1 MLPPEILA
9 SGCNSFSLQ
18 LGSRL
23 TRCSGGT
30 RNNCEGKKKKKKK
43 EEIRFREKIIE
54 LNLDK
59 SLCLP

>member
-30 RNNCEGKKKKKKK
+30 RNNCEGKKKKK
-43 EEIRFREKIIE
+43 EKRR
-54 LNLDK
+54 DK
-59 SLCLP
+59 IPRKNH